1 MAEPTDRSPNPSPD
15 FLRVRG
21 ARVHN
26 LRGLDVDLP
35 HRALVVVTGV
45 SGSGK
50 SSLVHATVHA
60 EAQRRHLQPLSAFT
74 RQLVGASLRPDVDSI
89 TGVCASVAVGQA
101 RAATNPRSTVG
112 TATDVHDYLRSLF
125 AVLGSCD
132 GSAGT
137 PEMTARAFSFNSSA
151 HACPACEGLGTALRG
166 DPELVLDSPSR
177 SLREGV
183 LRPWRDR
190 RAAVEHELSLRF
202 AESLGADP
210 DLPWS
215 SLEAGVRHRL
225 LYERGAELR
234 AELTIRGRTTVR
246 DTRFVGVL
254 PWLEASLRDAS
265 GESARARATAF
276 MCVST
281 CPDCRGGR
289 LSPAQLSV
297 RVAGQGIADV
307 CRMEITDALAWADDL
322 AAAAAGDPRAA
333 LGAAEVRDR
342 LDGLV
347 RVGVGYLTLDRPV
360 PTLSG
365 GEAQRVRLA
374 THLGM
379 GMFGLMYVF
388 DEPSTGLHPRDTGRL
403 LDALRSLR
411 DQGNSV
417 LVVEHDLDVI
427 AAADW
432 VVEVGPGPGTHGG
445 RLIHAGPVA
454 GLAAAEGSV
463 TAPYLSASG
472 GAGTVLRGE
481 EDRAWGFAEFTG
493 AEGNNLRS
501 VSVRFPLGAM
511 TCVTGV
517 SGSGKSSLVTH
528 VLEPALAAAAG
539 RDDRPAPRCASVSG
553 LAGVTG
559 LVTVGQ
565 APIGRTPRSNPATY
579 MGVFDR
585 LRKMF
590 AATPEAAEAGLG
602 AGDFSFNNAGG
613 RCAACEGAGVVQV
626 EMFFLPDV
634 ELPCETCGG
643 ARFSEEPLRPRVRG
657 LSIAEVLGLT
667 AERAAEV
674 FADVRGVGGPLRA
687 LVDVGLGYLL
697 LGQSATTLSGGEA
710 QRLKL
715 ARELSGDAVPG
726 TAYLLDEPT
735 HGLHAADV
743 ARLNSVLRRLVDR
756 GGTVV
761 AVTHHPAVMAAA
773 DWIVELGEEGGAGGG
788 KVVAQ
793 GVPARVAD
801 QDTHTGRV
809 LARWV

>member
-1 MAEPTDRSPNPSPD
+1 MAEPIDRSRNAPPD
-15 FLRVRG
+15 LLRVRG

-26 LRGLDVDLP
+26 LRDLDVDLP

-50 SSLVHATVHA
+50 SSLVHGTVYA

-74 RQLVGASLRPDVDSI
+74 RRLVGGSMRPDVDSI
-89 TGVCASVAVGQA
+89 AGVCAAVAVAQT

-112 TATDVHDYLRSLF
+112 TATNTHDHLRSLF
-125 AVLGSCD
+125 AVSGSPD
-132 GSAGT
+132 GSAGV

-151 HACPACEGLGTALRG
+151 HACPTCEGLGTSLHG
-166 DPELVLDSPSR
+166 DPALVVDDPSR
-177 SLREGV
+177 SLRDGV

-190 RAAVEHELSLRF
+190 RTTVEHELSLRF

-210 DLPWS
+210 DRPWS
-215 SLEAGVRHRL
+215 SLDPGVRHRML
-225 LYERGAELR
+225 HEKGAELR
-234 AELTIRGRTTVR
+234 AELTIRGQARVR
-246 DTRFVGVL
+246 DTRYVGVL
-254 PWLEASLRDAS
+254 PWLALSLRDAS
-265 GESARARATAF
+265 GEAARARATAF
-276 MCVST
+276 MSVSV

-297 RVAGQGIADV
+297 LVAGRNIADV
-307 CRMEITDALAWADDL
+307 CRMEIADALAWTDEV
-322 AAAAAGDPRAA
+322 AAATAGDPRAA
-333 LGAAEVRDR
+333 LGVAEIRGR
-342 LDGLV
+342 LDDLV

-379 GMFGLMYVF
+379 EMFGLMYVF
-388 DEPSTGLHPRDTGRL
+388 DEPSAGLHPRDTGRL
-403 LDALRSLR
+403 LDALCSLR
-411 DQGNSV
+411 DQGNTV

-432 VVEVGPGPGTHGG
+432 VIEIGPGPGVHGG
-445 RLIHAGPVA
+445 RLIHSGP
-454 GLAAAEGSV
+454 AAELASVAESV
-463 TAPYLSASG
+463 TAPYLSAPN
-472 GAGTVLRGE
+472 GAGARPRST
-481 EDRAWGFAEFTG
+481 EDPGWTFAGFTG

-501 VSVRFPLGAM
+501 VSVRFPMNAM

-517 SGSGKSSLVTH
+517 SGAGKSSLVTH

-539 RDDRPAPRCASVSG
+539 ADDRPAPRCSSVSG
-553 LAGVTG
+553 LEGVTG

-565 APIGRTPRSNPATY
+565 APIGRTPRSNAVTY
-579 MGVFDR
+579 LGVFDR

-602 AGDFSFNNAGG
+602 PGDFSFNNAGG
-613 RCAACEGAGVVQV
+613 RCPACEGAGVVQV

-634 ELPCETCGG
+634 ELPCETCDG
-643 ARFSEEPLRPRVRG
+643 ARFSREPLRARVRG
-657 LSIAEVLGLT
+657 LDISEVLGLT

-674 FADVRGVGGPLRA
+674 FSDVKGVSGPLRS

-697 LGQSATTLSGGEA
+697 LGQPATTLSGGEA

-715 ARELSGDAVPG
+715 ARELSGDTVPG
-726 TAYLLDEPT
+726 TVYLLDEPT
-735 HGLHAADV
+735 YGLHAADV
-743 ARLNSVLRRLVDR
+743 ARLNTVLRRLVER

-761 AVTHHPAVMAAA
+761 AVTHHAAVMVAA
-773 DWIVELGEEGGAGGG
+773 DWIVELGDEGGAGGG
-788 KVVAQ
+788 KVVSQ
-793 GVPARVAD
+793 GVPARVAR

-809 LARWV
+809 LARWL

>member
-1 MAEPTDRSPNPSPD
+1 M
-15 FLRVRG
+15 
-21 ARVHN
+21 HN

-35 HRALVVVTGV
+35 HRSLVVVTGV

-50 SSLVHATVHA
+50 SSLVHGTVHA

-74 RQLVGASLRPDVDSI
+74 RQLVGGSLRPDADEI
-89 TGVCASVAVGQA
+89 TGVCASVAVAQA
-101 RAATNPRSTVG
+101 RAASNPRSTVG
-112 TATDVHDYLRSLF
+112 TATDTHDYLRSLF
-125 AVLGSCD
+125 AVLGSSD
-132 GSAGT
+132 GSAGA
-137 PEMTARAFSFNSSA
+137 PEMSARAFSFNSAA
-151 HACPACEGLGTALRG
+151 HACPACEGLGTSLEA
-166 DPELVLDSPSR
+166 DPSLVVDDPSR
-177 SLREGV
+177 TLRNGV

-190 RAAVEHELSLRF
+190 RTTVEHELSLRF

-210 DLPWS
+210 DLPWA
-215 SLEAGVRHRL
+215 SLPAGVRHRL
-225 LYERGAELR
+225 LHEEGAPLR
-234 AELTIRGRTTVR
+234 AELTIRGRTSVR

-254 PWLEASLRDAS
+254 PWLAVSLRDAS
-265 GESARARATAF
+265 GEAARARATAF
-276 MCVST
+276 MTVAP
-281 CPDCRGGR
+281 CPSCRGGR
-289 LSPAQLSV
+289 LNPAQLSV
-297 RVAGQGIADV
+297 LVAGRSIADV
-307 CRMEITDALAWADDL
+307 CRMEIGDALAWTGEV
-322 AAAAAGDPRAA
+322 AAAAAGDPRAS
-333 LGAAEVRDR
+333 LGAAEVRGR
-342 LDGLV
+342 LRDLV

-379 GMFGLMYVF
+379 EMFGLMYVF
-388 DEPSTGLHPRDTGRL
+388 DEPSAGLHPRDTGRL

-432 VVEVGPGPGTHGG
+432 VVEVGPGPGAHGG
-445 RLIHAGPVA
+445 RLVHSGTVE
-454 GLAAAEGSV
+454 GLRSAAGSV
-463 TAPYLSASG
+463 TAPFLADPGHG
-472 GAGTVLRGE
+472 GTRPRARE
-481 EDRAWGFAEFTG
+481 EADWTFAEFTG

-517 SGSGKSSLVTH
+517 SGAGKSSLVSH

-539 RDDRPAPRCASVSG
+539 ADGRPAPRCSSVRG
-553 LAGVTG
+553 LEGVTG
-559 LVTVGQ
+559 LVSVGQ
-565 APIGRTPRSNPATY
+565 APIGRTPRSNAATY
-579 MGVFDR
+579 LGIYDR

-590 AATPEAAEAGLG
+590 AATPEAVEAGLG
-602 AGDFSFNNAGG
+602 PGDFSFNNPGG
-613 RCAACEGAGVVQV
+613 RCPACEGAGVVQV

-634 ELPCETCGG
+634 DLPCEACGG
-643 ARFSEEPLRPRVRG
+643 ARFAREPLRARVRG
-657 LSIAEVLGLT
+657 LDIAEVLGST
-667 AERAAEV
+667 AEQAAEV
-674 FADVRGVGGPLRA
+674 FGDVKGVGGPLRS

-697 LGQSATTLSGGEA
+697 LGQPATTLSGGEA

-715 ARELSGDAVPG
+715 ARELSGDTVPG

-735 HGLHAADV
+735 FGLHPADV
-743 ARLNSVLRRLVDR
+743 ARLNGVLRRLVER

-761 AVTHHPAVMAAA
+761 AVTHHAAVMAAA
-773 DWIVELGEEGGAGGG
+773 DWIVELGDEGGAGGG

-793 GVPARVAD
+793 GVPARVAR

-809 LARWV
+809 LARFV

>member
-1 MAEPTDRSPNPSPD
+1 MAEPTDRPVSLSPD

-26 LRGLDVDLP
+26 LRDLDVDLP

-50 SSLVHATVHA
+50 SSLVHGTVHA

-74 RQLVGASLRPDVDSI
+74 RQLVGGSLRPDVDAV

-125 AVLGSCD
+125 AVLGTWD

-151 HACPACEGLGTALRG
+151 HACTDCGGLGTTLRG
-166 DPELVLDSPSR
+166 DAGLVLDAPSR

-190 RAAVEHELSLRF
+190 RAEVEHELSLRF

-215 SLEAGVRHRL
+215 ELDAAVRHRL
-225 LYERGAELR
+225 LHETGAPLR
-234 AELTIRGRTTVR
+234 ATLTIRGRETVR

-254 PWLEASLRDAS
+254 PWLEASLRDAP
-265 GESARARATAF
+265 GESARSRASAF
-276 MCVST
+276 MSVST
-281 CPDCRGGR
+281 CPGCRGGR
-289 LSPAQLSV
+289 LSPAQASV

-307 CRMEITDALAWADDL
+307 CRMEITDALAWSGEL
-322 AAAAAGDPRAA
+322 ASAGDPRAA
-333 LGAAEVRDR
+333 AGAAEIRGR
-342 LDGLV
+342 LENLV

-388 DEPSTGLHPRDTGRL
+388 DEPSTGLHPRDTGLL
-403 LDALRSLR
+403 LDALRALR

-445 RLIHAGPVA
+445 SLIHAGPVS
-454 GLAAAEGSV
+454 GLASAEGSV
-463 TAPYLSASG
+463 TAPFLASPAAG
-472 GAGTVLRGE
+472 SRPPRGAPDPE
-481 EDRAWGFAEFTG
+481 WEFAEFTG

-539 RDDRPAPRCASVSG
+539 RVDRPAPRCASVSG
-553 LAGVTG
+553 LDGVTG
-559 LVTVGQ
+559 LVAVGQ
-565 APIGRTPRSNPATY
+565 SPIGRTPRSNAATY

-590 AATPEAAEAGLG
+590 AAAPESAGAGLG

-613 RCAACEGAGVVQV
+613 RCAACEGTGVVQV

-634 ELPCETCGG
+634 ELACETCAG
-643 ARFSEEPLRPRVRG
+643 ARFSERTLVPRVRG
-657 LSIAEVLGLT
+657 LNIAQVLGLT

-674 FADVRGVGGPLRA
+674 FADVRGVGAPMRA

-743 ARLNSVLRRLVDR
+743 ARLNSVLRRLVER

-773 DWIVELGEEGGAGGG
+773 DWLVELGEEGGSGGG

-793 GVPARVAD
+793 DVPAAVAR

-809 LARWV
+809 LARWA